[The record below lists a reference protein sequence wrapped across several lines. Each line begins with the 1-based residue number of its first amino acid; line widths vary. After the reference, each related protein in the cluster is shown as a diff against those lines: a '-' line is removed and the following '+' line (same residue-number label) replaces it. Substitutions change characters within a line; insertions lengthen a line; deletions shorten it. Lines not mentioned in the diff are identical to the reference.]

1 MAGHAAPDALVGQ
14 GEGKVQVLV
23 VSTGAGNVGVHNVV
37 EFDSDEDN
45 DVIRIAEYIDV
56 FGVDGSDGE
65 QSDFE
70 GFQDDVSAASEDDD
84 ILESDDDISVPD
96 TSAAP
101 PTKKAKKQPQQAKFK
116 EPPGFNA
123 DRWGNI
129 NRKLHRPPPF
139 TAEAGINF
147 DVLDNANELFFLM
160 KFLSP
165 DAMESIRTMTNLVAT
180 GRLCTEKHTT

>member
-14 GEGKVQVLV
+14 GEGKVQALV

-37 EFDSDEDN
+37 EFDSDED
-45 DVIRIAEYIDV
+45 DDIIRVAEYIDV

-101 PTKKAKKQPQQAKFK
+101 PTRSQ
-116 EPPGFNA
+116 
-123 DRWGNI
+123 I
-129 NRKLHRPPPF
+129 
-139 TAEAGINF
+139 
-147 DVLDNANELFFLM
+147 
-160 KFLSP
+160 
-165 DAMESIRTMTNLVAT
+165 
-180 GRLCTEKHTT
+180 KHI